1 MGIEITVRRYNNNYC
16 TAISASW
23 CNTFFTSYLNPQ
35 SVYMLCKGE
44 NLEEYNP
51 LNLNSHLLPLFISY
65 RSSGEKLIIKI
76 SSKFILCDHVRNSH
90 DHSVLQSIDISRRN
104 LMLITLKA

>member
-65 RSSGEKLIIKI
+65 RSSGEKLIKYQAN
-76 SSKFILCDHVRNSH
+76 SSCVNTLFYKA
-90 DHSVLQSIDISRRN
+90 
-104 LMLITLKA
+104 LIFQGEI